1 MKAET
6 VYKDHNY
13 NTQKN
18 VGVIHA
24 AFICLAIALSASG
37 CSKKL
42 TVSGMPFDMDK
53 IVFENSGEKTEDWKE
68 KGVRLARRKEYSEA
82 IEAFTNYID
91 QAPGDSF
98 GYNALAVCYKNTG
111 DQQLAMKNFE
121 KALEFTPNGEGRAKI
136 LGNIGNMY
144 FSSGKMQAALGF
156 YKDAAAEFGENPL
169 YVILVARTFVSM
181 NDFDRARKAL
191 SQAEPNLKMLE
202 RYERDEDRGQ
212 GYYLLAQSYAAL
224 NDEDRV
230 LENLDKALKINPSRY
245 VVRVEND
252 SSNETNLFYTLKDDP
267 KLKKLIRR
275 YAARPS
281 N

>member
-1 MKAET
+1 MKAEA
-6 VYKDHNY
+6 VLKDRDYNIHN
-13 NTQKN
+13 N
-18 VGVIHA
+18 VRVIHA
-24 AFICLAIALSASG
+24 AFICLAIAFGASG
-37 CSKKL
+37 CSKKI
-42 TVSGMPFDMDK
+42 TFSGMPFDMDK
-53 IVFENSGEKTEDWKE
+53 IVFENSREKTEDWKE
-68 KGVRLARRKEYSEA
+68 KGVRLARQKEYFEA
-82 IEAFTNYID
+82 IEAFTNYIE
-91 QAPGDSF
+91 QAPKDSF

-121 KALEFTPNGEGRAKI
+121 KALDLTPKGEGRAKI

-156 YKDAAAEFGENPL
+156 YKDAAAEFEENPL

-191 SQAEPNLKMLE
+191 SQAEPNLKMLS

-224 NDEDRV
+224 NDEERM
-230 LENLDKALKINPSRY
+230 LENLDKALKINPGRY
-245 VVRVEND
+245 IGRIEND
-252 SSNETNLFYTLKDDP
+252 SSDETNLFYTLKDDP

-275 YAARPS
+275 YAARTT